1 MLEVWQSALTRI
13 RQDTPRTW
21 DQFFRH
27 LVLRDHGADTFLV
40 EVPDDFFAQFFRD
53 HYLGVLVETLTAL
66 TDRVPTV
73 NLVVRG
79 TSDPGS
85 FVAPPAPTPSPV
97 AAFSRASIQAA
108 IAATE
113 QPSRPS
119 LRAVSVRHAVA
130 QAKASTPD
138 SPGLATSGSDLSI
151 VDSSSSLPAAVDSS
165 PSLRA
170 IPALPPPTVEEI
182 AAEAGLNPNY
192 TFDEFV
198 VGSSNQFCYAACQ
211 AVAEKPS
218 RAYNPLF
225 LFGGVGLGKTHL
237 LHAVGL
243 EMIRASVARGS
254 RIPRVHYL
262 STEQFVNE
270 VIEAIRNRA
279 MPALRHKYRTGCEV
293 LLIDDIQFL
302 QGKQST
308 QEEFFHTFNA
318 LHQAGKQIVLTSDKL
333 PHELP
338 GIEERLRSRFG
349 WGLVADI
356 QAPQLETRI
365 AIIRKKAEAQA
376 LQIGD
381 DVVSFLA
388 SRFHSNIRDIEGAL
402 LRLKAFSD
410 LFRTPIDM
418 AMARSQLRGLAQ
430 ERRARVTIDRILRTV
445 SEHYGVPVSDLTGRR
460 RQRAIAGPRHVAM
473 YLCRKATEHSL
484 PEIGRAFGGRD
495 HTTVMHAVKKIESA
509 LGTDNT
515 MRSDVDAIE
524 ASLR

>member
-13 RQDTPRTW
+13 QKDTPRTW
-21 DQFFRH
+21 EQFFRH
-27 LVLRDHGADTFLV
+27 LVVRDHGQDSYLV

-53 HYLGVLVETLTAL
+53 HYLTVLLDTLLELAGRPV
-66 TDRVPTV
+66 DV

-79 TSDPGS
+79 AANDRGS
-85 FVAPPAPTPSPV
+85 FVVPPPVQASPMS
-97 AAFSRASIQAA
+97 AFSRASLQAA
-108 IAATE
+108 LAATQE
-113 QPSRPS
+113 PRAG
-119 LRAVSVRHAVA
+119 LRAVSVSH
-130 QAKASTPD
+130 AKAQSTP
-138 SPGLATSGSDLSI
+138 SPRRRPAALGHDGGIAAALAPEASVALTVSTQPSLAELATN
-151 VDSSSSLPAAVDSS
+151 A
-165 PSLRA
+165 R
-170 IPALPPPTVEEI
+170 
-182 AAEAGLNPNY
+182 LNPDY
-192 TFDEFV
+192 TFDNFV
-198 VGSSNQFCYAACQ
+198 VGSSNEFSYAACH
-211 AVAEKPS
+211 AAAENPA

-237 LHAVGL
+237 LHAIGI
-243 EMIRASVARGS
+243 EMLRAGQERGGPL
-254 RIPRVHYL
+254 PRVTYV
-262 STEQFVNE
+262 SSEQFVNE

-279 MPALRHKYRTGCEV
+279 TPALRHRYRTGCDV

-338 GIEERLRSRFG
+338 GLEERLRSRFG

-376 LQIGD
+376 LQIGE

-388 SRFHSNIRDIEGAL
+388 ATFHSNIRDIEGAL

-410 LFRTPIDM
+410 LFRAPIDM

-430 ERRARVTIDRILRTV
+430 ERRARITLDRILQA
-445 SEHYGVPVSDLTGRR
+445 VSDHYDIPVRELTGRR
-460 RQRAIAGPRHVAM
+460 RQRAIAWPRHVAM
-473 YLCRKATEHSL
+473 YLSRKSTAHSL

-495 HTTVMHAVKKIESA
+495 HTTVMHGVAKIEAA
-509 LGTDNT
+509 LVTDPAL
-515 MRSDVDAIE
+515 RADVDAIE
-524 ASLR
+524 SHWR